1 MSRQKTKAERAMALR
16 LAAVDTATRGAGA
29 KGSARARR
37 AGESDLSSGLRL
49 GDGIDVVDGKMSVP
63 TGVGIEV
70 DRIGRMGLT
79 AGVNMSLFRT
89 ALRDLTTSQVVETLA
104 DPVSSVGTGSI
115 AVDIP
120 NKWITLEAGGVY
132 SIDGAAVQHEI
143 SVRLDRVDELTA
155 APPTYT
161 DIWSHLSIDSQTGAS
176 EESIS
181 NFPLVAILDLR
192 GLIVPVG
199 LRVVCWSNITTS
211 TPRVRVNLKIVRIL

>member
-1 MSRQKTKAERAMALR
+1 
-16 LAAVDTATRGAGA
+16 
-29 KGSARARR
+29 
-37 AGESDLSSGLRL
+37 LSSGLRL

-79 AGVNMSLFRT
+79 AGVNMSLLRT
-89 ALRDLTTSQVVETLA
+89 ALRSLTTSQVVETLA

-120 NKWITLEAGGVY
+120 NNWVTLEAGGVY
-132 SIDGAAVQHEI
+132 SVDGAAVVTLGLGSSPSAGHSI

-155 APPTYT
+155 TPPTYT
-161 DIWSHLSIDSQTGAS
+161 DIWSHLGILIQTGAS
-176 EESIS
+176 EESVS

-199 LRVVCWSNITTS
+199 LRVVCWSSSTTS